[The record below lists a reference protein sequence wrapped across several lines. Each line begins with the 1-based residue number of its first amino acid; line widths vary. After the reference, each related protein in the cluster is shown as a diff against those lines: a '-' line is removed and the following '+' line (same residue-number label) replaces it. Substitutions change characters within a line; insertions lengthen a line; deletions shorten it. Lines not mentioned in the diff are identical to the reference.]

1 MQTRIESLEGN
12 TSKEPKLSLENDTL
26 NVFLPEIENN
36 EVKRIN
42 CKIEIYLSK
51 DYKISII
58 IDSVIMVIN

>member
-1 MQTRIESLEGN
+1 M
-12 TSKEPKLSLENDTL
+12 
-26 NVFLPEIENN
+26 PEIENN